1 MAMIRKRGDLQFQAV
16 IRRKGWPEQRKT
28 FFSEKD
34 AQKWARGVEH
44 EMDRGVFISRHESET
59 TTLHEAL
66 DRYAREVSIL
76 KKSHARELV
85 RIKNLQ
91 TTALSVRFLANLRGS
106 DFATFRDQKRAE
118 GKAENTIR
126 LDLALL
132 SHLFNTARREW
143 GMEGLANPVLSI
155 KMPSGSNQR
164 SRRLE
169 DEEESKLIQELAK
182 CRNKYIAPIVIFAI
196 ETGSRQGEILKL
208 QWQNIDFNQKLA
220 HLIDTKNGESR
231 TIPLSPKA
239 MSLLSTLP
247 RAIKGGKVFNVT
259 ADGLS
264 RAFSRCCKN
273 LGIEDLR
280 FHDLRHEATSRFFEG
295 GLNTMEVATISGH
308 KTLQMLKRY
317 THLRPIDLAKKLG
330 W

>member
-1 MAMIRKRGDLQFQAV
+1 MIRKRGDLQFQAV

>member
-28 FFSEKD
+28 FFTEKD
-34 AQKWARGVEH
+34 AEKWARGVEH
-44 EMDRGVFISRHESET
+44 EMDRGIFISRHESET

-66 DRYAREVSIL
+66 ERYAREVSSL

-91 TTALSVRFLANLRGS
+91 STPLAVRFLANLRGS
-106 DFATFRDQKRAE
+106 DFASFRDQKRAE

-143 GMEGLANPVLSI
+143 GMEGLINPVLSI
-155 KMPSGSNQR
+155 KLPSGSNQR

-169 DEEESKLIQELAK
+169 ATEELKLIQELTK
-182 CRNKYIAPIVIFAI
+182 CRNEYIAPMVIFAI
-196 ETGSRQGEILKL
+196 ETGCRQGEILKL
-208 QWQNIDFNQKLA
+208 HWQHIDFNQKLA

-231 TIPLSPKA
+231 IIPLSPKA
-239 MSLLSTLP
+239 MNTLSNLP
-247 RAIKGGKVFNVT
+247 RSIKGGKIFDIT

-264 RAFSRCCKN
+264 RAFNRCCKN
-273 LGIEDLR
+273 LGIVDLR
-280 FHDLRHEATSRFFEG
+280 FHDLRHEATSRLFEG

-317 THLRPIDLAKKLG
+317 THLRPTDLAKKLG

>member
-1 MAMIRKRGDLQFQAV
+1 MIRKRGDLQFQAV

-28 FFSEKD
+28 FFTEKD

-44 EMDRGVFISRHESET
+44 EMDRGIFISRHVSES
-59 TTLHEAL
+59 TTLYEAL
-66 DRYAREVSIL
+66 DRYAREVSSL

-85 RIKNLQ
+85 RINNLK
-91 TTALSVRFLANLRGS
+91 TNLLATRFLASLRGS
-106 DFATFRDQKRAE
+106 DFASFRDKKRAE

-143 GMEGLANPVLSI
+143 GMEGLVNPVLSI
-155 KMPSGSNQR
+155 KMPSGSSQR

-169 DEEESKLIQELAK
+169 SNEEEELIAELLK
-182 CRNKYIAPIVIFAI
+182 CRNKFIAPVVIFAT

-239 MSLLSTLP
+239 LAVLSGLP
-247 RAIKGGKVFNVT
+247 RLIKGGRIFNVT

-264 RAFSRCCKN
+264 RAFSRCCKK

-317 THLRPIDLAKKLG
+317 THLRPADLAKKLG

>member
-1 MAMIRKRGDLQFQAV
+1 
-16 IRRKGWPEQRKT
+16 
-28 FFSEKD
+28 
-34 AQKWARGVEH
+34 
-44 EMDRGVFISRHESET
+44 
-59 TTLHEAL
+59 
-66 DRYAREVSIL
+66 
-76 KKSHARELV
+76 
-85 RIKNLQ
+85 
-91 TTALSVRFLANLRGS
+91 
-106 DFATFRDQKRAE
+106 
-118 GKAENTIR
+118 
-126 LDLALL
+126 
-132 SHLFNTARREW
+132 
-143 GMEGLANPVLSI
+143 MEGLINPVLSI

-169 DEEESKLIQELAK
+169 CNEETELIAELLK
-182 CRNKYIAPIVIFAI
+182 CRNKYIAPMVIFAI
-196 ETGSRQGEILKL
+196 ETGSRQGEMLKL

-239 MSLLSTLP
+239 ISVLSNLP

-317 THLRPIDLAKKLG
+317 THLRPADLAKKLG

>member
-28 FFSEKD
+28 FFTEKD
-34 AQKWARGVEH
+34 AGKWARGVEH
-44 EMDRGVFISRHESET
+44 EMDRGIFISRHESET
-59 TTLHEAL
+59 TTLSEAL
-66 DRYAREVSIL
+66 DRYAREVSNL

-91 TTALSVRFLANLRGS
+91 TTTLAVRFLANLRGS

-143 GMEGLANPVLSI
+143 GMEGLTNPVLSI

-239 MSLLSTLP
+239 MSLLSNLP

-317 THLRPIDLAKKLG
+317 THLRPVDLAKKLG